1 MPPGCFAS
9 SAIVMPLG
17 SKTQSTAAEK
27 VTAGSAP
34 PSGAGLSSGSSS
46 PSRRA
51 RSNTMSVSERASP
64 SGAIAGSVS
73 VTYFSG

>member
-1 MPPGCFAS
+1 M
-9 SAIVMPLG
+9 VMPLG
-17 SKTQSTAAEK
+17 SKIQSTAAEK
-27 VTAGSAP
+27 VAAGSAS

-51 RSNTMSVSERASP
+51 RAKTMSVSERASP

-73 VTYFSG
+73 VTYFCG